1 MLLLVNLFQL
11 EQELNYIDILLEK
24 EFMEDDASEFLED
37 KLLEDGE
44 DTVID
49 NQEEAITPI
58 EEFESLDD
66 EECTPEIEE
75 IDEESEE

>member
-1 MLLLVNLFQL
+1 
-11 EQELNYIDILLEK
+11 
-24 EFMEDDASEFLED
+24 MEDDASEFLED

-49 NQEEAITPI
+49 NQEETITPI

-66 EECTPEIEE
+66 EESTPEIEE